1 VAEGLAVSMV
11 RIEGYVWRDKLT
23 EVHAEGLNLYRMGPE
38 SWCQTRDNRH
48 VYYRERKGDQ

>member
-1 VAEGLAVSMV
+1 VSMV

-23 EVHAEGLNLYRMGPE
+23 EVHAEGLNLYGMGPE
-38 SWCQTRDNRH
+38 SWCQSRDNRH